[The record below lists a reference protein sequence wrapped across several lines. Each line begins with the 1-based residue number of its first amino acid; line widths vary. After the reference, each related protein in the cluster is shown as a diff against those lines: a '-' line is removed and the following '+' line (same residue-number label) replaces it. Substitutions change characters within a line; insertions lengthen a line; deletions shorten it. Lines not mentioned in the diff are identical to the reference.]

1 MPRFPPPLTTLRR
14 SLLIALALLVS
25 LAPHYAGAQKYP
37 DKPVRIIVPF
47 PAGGGTDIIGRI
59 LGQKLTEN
67 LGQSFVV
74 DNRPGAG
81 GTLGAEAAARSAP
94 DGYTLLVVSASYSV
108 SPSLYKLGYDPLGD
122 LAPVSLLASVPFVL
136 VTYPDYEAST
146 VAQVIAAAKA
156 KPGEINFA
164 SSGNGSAPHLA
175 GEMLAQATGTKL
187 VHVPFK
193 GGAPAITEV
202 VAGRVQLYFSTVTQA
217 LPFIKSGKLKAIAV
231 SSRKRSTAL
240 PDVPT
245 LEESGV
251 PNFDIVDWFGVLAP
265 RGTPAATLERLSAE
279 IVRGANQPDMKE
291 RLAKE
296 GFDVIASTPEEF
308 DRRLRSDIEMYG
320 RVVKSAG
327 VKVE

>member
-1 MPRFPPPLTTLRR
+1 MAPR
-14 SLLIALALLVS
+14 ILVAVIS
-25 LAPHYAGAQKYP
+25 LAMTLGHAQAQAILGAEPTSYP
-37 DKPVRIIVPF
+37 NRAIRIIVPF
-47 PAGGGTDIIGRI
+47 PPGGPADMIARLVAQRMSEDWGQPVLVENRAGGNTAIGA
-59 LGQKLTEN
+59 Q
-67 LGQSFVV
+67 V
-74 DNRPGAG
+74 
-81 GTLGAEAAARSAP
+81 AARSAP

-108 SPSLYKLGYDPLGD
+108 SPSLYKLGYDPLAD
-122 LAPVSLLASVPFVL
+122 LAPISLLASVPFVL
-136 VTYPDYEAST
+136 VTYPDYEADT
-146 VAQVIAAAKA
+146 IAQVIAAAKA

-175 GEMLAQATGTKL
+175 AEMLAQATGTKL

-240 PDVPT
+240 PEVPT

-265 RGTPAATLERLSAE
+265 RRTPVATLERLSAE

-291 RLAKE
+291 RLVKE

-308 DRRLRSDIEMYG
+308 DRRLRSDVEMYG
-320 RVVKSAG
+320 RIVKSAG

>member
-1 MPRFPPPLTTLRR
+1 MARLSPSPTTLTR
-14 SLLIALALLVS
+14 SLLTALALL
-25 LAPHYAGAQKYP
+25 LAMATLPATAQKYP

-47 PAGGGTDIIGRI
+47 PAGGGTDIIGRL

-81 GTLGAEAAARSAP
+81 GTLGAEAAARSTP

-108 SPSLYKLGYDPLGD
+108 SPSLYKLGYDPLAD
-122 LAPVSLLASVPFVL
+122 LAPIAMLASVPFVL
-136 VTYPDYEAST
+136 VTYPTYDAGT
-146 VAQVIAAAKA
+146 VAQVIAAAKG

-175 GEMLAQATGTKL
+175 GEMLAQATGVKL

-217 LPFIKSGKLKAIAV
+217 LPFIKAGKLKPIAV
-231 SSRKRSTAL
+231 SSRKRSPSL

-245 LEESGV
+245 LEEAGV

-265 RGTPAATLERLSAE
+265 RATPATTLERLSAE
-279 IVRGANQPDMKE
+279 IIRAANQPDLKE
-291 RLAKE
+291 RLNKE

-308 DRRLRSDIEMYG
+308 DRRLRSDIDMYG